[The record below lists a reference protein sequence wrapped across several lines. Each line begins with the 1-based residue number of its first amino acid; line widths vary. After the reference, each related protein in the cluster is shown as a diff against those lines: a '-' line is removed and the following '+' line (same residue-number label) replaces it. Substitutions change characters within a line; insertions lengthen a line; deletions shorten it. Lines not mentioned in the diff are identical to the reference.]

1 MQLNYESPHS
11 EIEAPTFGA
20 LLDRYIKH
28 ELPERYSTR
37 KSHLSNIRKRIQPR
51 WSEYPVDKK
60 PMTMEQR
67 VRELGSVLRRLD
79 AAVEKE
85 LAPESLGVFDPYR
98 SVSEVIPAPIFT

>member
-1 MQLNYESPHS
+1 MQLKDESPHS

-37 KSHLSNIRKRIQPR
+37 KSHLSNIRKRIRPR
-51 WSEYPVDKK
+51 SSEYPVEKK

-67 VRELGSVLRRLD
+67 VRELEPVLRRLD

-85 LAPESLGVFDPYR
+85 RAPEIIGVFDPC
-98 SVSEVIPAPIFT
+98 

>member
-1 MQLNYESPHS
+1 MHLKDESPHS

-37 KSHLSNIRKRIQPR
+37 KSHLSNIRKRVRPR
-51 WSEYPVDKK
+51 SSEYPVEKK

-67 VRELGSVLRRLD
+67 VRELEPVLRRFD

-85 LAPESLGVFDPYR
+85 RVPEIIGVFDPY
-98 SVSEVIPAPIFT
+98 